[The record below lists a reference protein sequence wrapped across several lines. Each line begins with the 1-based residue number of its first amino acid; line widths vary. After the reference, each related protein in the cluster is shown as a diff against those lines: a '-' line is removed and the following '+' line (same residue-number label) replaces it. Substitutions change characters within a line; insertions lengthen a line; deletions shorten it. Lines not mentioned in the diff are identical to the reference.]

1 MVEDGIW
8 FDGPNDELGDDEFPD
23 EDEFDDD
30 SSLTV
35 ECPECGA
42 EIYEDAVQCPV
53 CGTYVTHRA
62 GHVWSGRPTWW
73 IAVGVLGILATIL
86 ALAGLVSW

>member
-1 MVEDGIW
+1 MAEDDFW
-8 FDGPNDELGDDEFPD
+8 FDGPNDELDEDEFPD

-35 ECPECGA
+35 ACPDCGA

-53 CGTYVTHRA
+53 CGSYVTHGARHA
-62 GHVWSGRPTWW
+62 WLGRPIWW
-73 IAVGVLGILATIL
+73 IAVGLLGVLTTIL
-86 ALAGLVSW
+86 ALAGLTPW